1 MTPKPASVRYN
12 DWRSVAVEP
21 LDTFTPT
28 MPVSVIIPYYQTPA
42 DILARTLAGLERQ
55 TYPRDLFEVIIA
67 DDGSEPPLSTL
78 PATSLDVKVVRQE
91 RRGFGLARA
100 RNTGARA
107 AAHDILLF
115 LDSDIITDAD
125 WVASHARWH
134 HAVSDALTFGPP
146 LYVSVNDIDAET
158 IRRCSGNLKELFSDR
173 PADTSWTVPYLTRT
187 EHLTSKP
194 DGLFSTFDD
203 IFKVVIGNNIGVSRD
218 FYWSVGGFDESFTRW
233 GWEDIEFGY
242 RAYTRGGL
250 LIPLRDTIK
259 WHQGRW
265 EEHRDAKAAE
275 RRLQSGKA
283 SNLIAHPR
291 FRAKH
296 LGRAFKVPQHVV
308 TIDAGRAAVDQTIAT
323 VVNILSDPVYDLVVR
338 IELPPNDDA
347 ERLALL
353 EDDFGADSRVRI
365 APTRSALDE
374 FPASPFHITLPAGS
388 VFSKGLVRRLRAR
401 LGDAAIAY
409 ATFSDMGTVSITRAW
424 ALHRA
429 RRVGGSAADFGAVRK
444 IPARAL
450 KHKRVKPVEYS
461 SRSTRVDTLRY
472 WIANIHSLKDA
483 WALLKSLVVVARGVR
498 TW

>member
-1 MTPKPASVRYN
+1 MTPKPTSVRYN

-42 DILARTLAGLERQ
+42 DILERTLAGLECQ
-55 TYPRDLFEVIIA
+55 TYPRSLFEVIIV
-67 DDGSEPPLSTL
+67 DDGSDPPLST
-78 PATSLDVKVVRQE
+78 PPNTPLDVKVVRQE
-91 RRGFGLARA
+91 RRGRGAARA
-100 RNTGARA
+100 RNTGADA

-134 HAVSDALTFGPP
+134 HAVSDALTIGRPF
-146 LYVSVNDIDAET
+146 YVSVNDIDAET
-158 IRRCSGNLKELFSDR
+158 IRRCNGDLRELFSDL
-173 PADTSWTVPYLTRT
+173 PAHNWILSHLVRT
-187 EHLTSKP
+187 DYLTSK
-194 DGLFSTFDD
+194 SDD
-203 IFKVVIGNNIGVSRD
+203 MFRVTISGDLGVSRD

-250 LIPLRDTIK
+250 MIPSSDAITC
-259 WHQGRW
+259 HQGLWR
-265 EEHRDAKAAE
+265 EDNPDAKAASH
-275 RRLQSGKA
+275 RLQSGKA
-283 SNLIAHPR
+283 SNLIAHPT

-296 LGRAFKVPQHVV
+296 LGRAFNVPQYVV
-308 TIDAGRAAVDQTIAT
+308 TIDAGRAAVDQIIAT

-338 IELPPNDDA
+338 IELPPNGDA

-365 APTRSALDE
+365 APTCSALDE
-374 FPASPFHITLPAGS
+374 FPASPFHITLPAGAA
-388 VFSKGLVRRLRAR
+388 FSKGLVRRLRAK

-409 ATFSDMGTVSITRAW
+409 GTFREGNTVSITRAW

-429 RRVGGSAADFGAVRK
+429 HRVGGSASDFGVVRK

-450 KHKRVKPVEYS
+450 KRKRAKPVKYP
-461 SRSTRVDTLRY
+461 SRRDTLRY
-472 WIANIHSLKDA
+472 WMVNIHSLKDA
-483 WALLKSLVVVARGVR
+483 WALLKALVVVARGGGGG
-498 TW
+498 